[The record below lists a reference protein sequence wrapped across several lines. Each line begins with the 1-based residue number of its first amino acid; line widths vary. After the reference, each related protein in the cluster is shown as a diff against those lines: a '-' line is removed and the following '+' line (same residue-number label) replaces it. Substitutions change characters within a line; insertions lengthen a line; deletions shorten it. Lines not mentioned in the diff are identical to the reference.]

1 MSVNYDIY
9 VDVVNRIPV
18 ASFTSA
24 SQLTLPPLVQGE
36 TPNLR
41 IFFVQP
47 TILPTPDAPF
57 DEVDY
62 SSGYTFKVALEG
74 TPGFPYGNIA
84 PIIAAYQDAFS
95 NITSPHKGIQA
106 AFNLNH
112 PEIATL
118 LAGVSTLS
126 SRFEVEITGAD
137 YLPIKVLD
145 TNISVIASLIR
156 PDLVPPVPPPTYTS
170 ITVRQIILP
179 NLAGTKRVILYC
191 GETDGKLHE
200 TQITD

>member
-9 VDVVNRIPV
+9 IDVVNRVPV
-18 ASFTSA
+18 ASFTGA

-41 IFFVQP
+41 LFFVKP
-47 TILPTPDAPF
+47 KTAPTPDAPF

-62 SSGYTFKVALEG
+62 STGYTFKVALEG
-74 TPGFPYGNIA
+74 TPGYPYGNIS
-84 PIIAAYQDAFS
+84 PIIAAYQDTFA
-95 NITSPHKGIQA
+95 NITSPYKGIQA
-106 AFNLNH
+106 AFDLNH

-118 LAGVSTLS
+118 LAGITTSF

-145 TNISVIASLIR
+145 TSIQVVASLIR
-156 PDLVPPVPPPTYTS
+156 PDLIPPVPPPTYAS

-179 NLAGTKRVILYC
+179 NLAGTKWVILTC
-191 GETDGKLHE
+191 DETTGKLHE
-200 TQITD
+200 KQISD